1 MNAGDIESRALV
13 YIRNVEQALNQLG
26 AINNEE
32 ARSVIDAARAYLK
45 DSKHYFKVG
54 DYATAISTASYAEGL
69 LDALRMLGIIDVKWL
84 LPSQLT
90 GLARSKVFV
99 AGTFD
104 LLHPGHVL
112 YLKQAWELGRVVAV
126 VSRDST
132 VERIKR
138 RRPII
143 PEDQRAFMV
152 GSIEYVERSRVG
164 YEGDMF
170 RVVEEEAPDII
181 LLGPNQ
187 PFDEAQ
193 VMRELEKRGIRARVL
208 RAREE
213 AACELCSTTRI
224 IQRILSLNNANSP

>member
-1 MNAGDIESRALV
+1 
-13 YIRNVEQALNQLG
+13 
-26 AINNEE
+26 
-32 ARSVIDAARAYLK
+32 
-45 DSKHYFKVG
+45 
-54 DYATAISTASYAEGL
+54 
-69 LDALRMLGIIDVKWL
+69 
-84 LPSQLT
+84 
-90 GLARSKVFV
+90 V

-112 YLKQAWELGRVVAV
+112 YLKQAWELGRVIAV

-143 PEDQRAFMV
+143 PEEQRAFMV

-187 PFDEAQ
+187 PFDEVQ
-193 VMRELEKRGIRARVL
+193 VMHELEKRGIRARVL

-213 AACELCSTTRI
+213 ATLRVMQHTRI
-224 IQRILSLNNANSP
+224 YREFYPSIILLHSITTGGQLSIYLASLLIIPWLLFTYIRRIVT